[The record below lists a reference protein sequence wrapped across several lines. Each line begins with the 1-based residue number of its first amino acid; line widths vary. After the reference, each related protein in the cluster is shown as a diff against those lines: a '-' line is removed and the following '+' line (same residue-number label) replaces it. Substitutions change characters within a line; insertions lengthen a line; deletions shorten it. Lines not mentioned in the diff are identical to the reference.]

1 MLDIRFGYA
10 NICKRV
16 AGHTHGEIF
25 FWRRGISFR
34 FGPFVFSF
42 DGSPFLISVSGR
54 PLLLFH

>member
-25 FWRRGISFR
+25 FLAPRYF
-34 FGPFVFSF
+34 FSF
-42 DGSPFLISVSGR
+42 WTVCVF
-54 PLLLFH
+54 F